1 MITKDKPSLDS
12 TAESIYLSNADFVIR
27 EQCRRREDAI
37 AHENYQKEDSIGYGI
52 LFKISMLSLVNSEF
66 QK

>member
-1 MITKDKPSLDS
+1 MITKDNPSLYS

-37 AHENYQKEDSIGYGI
+37 THENYQKEQISI
-52 LFKISMLSLVNSEF
+52 
-66 QK
+66 